1 MQCQTARQ
9 LIHQVVARQ
18 LQSQH
23 FPFAHAALSAIA
35 KTFDHYERERFV
47 PLIENE
53 ALLSFDIMI
62 DDYHS
67 NLTK

>member
-1 MQCQTARQ
+1 MLLDLA
-9 LIHQVVARQ
+9 
-18 LQSQH
+18 
-23 FPFAHAALSAIA
+23 AALSAIA
-35 KTFDHYERERFV
+35 KTFDGYERERFV
-47 PLIENE
+47 SLIENE

>member
-1 MQCQTARQ
+1 MLLPDNYKANIF
-9 LIHQVVARQ
+9 LLHM
-18 LQSQH
+18 LLDL
-23 FPFAHAALSAIA
+23 AALSAIA
-35 KTFDHYERERFV
+35 KTFDGYERERLV
-47 PLIENE
+47 SLIENE